1 MAKYAFNHDAEKLSD
16 VIGITGERCSELTAA
31 CMATVTAA
39 FFTDKDI
46 TKDSDALEML
56 INEGQPV
63 GVVEALLLGFLY
75 GQTSEKTKV
84 VVKKMSHYINDL

>member
-16 VIGITGERCSELTAA
+16 VLGITEERWSELTAA
-31 CMATVTAA
+31 CMATITAA
-39 FFTDKDI
+39 FFTDKNI

-63 GVVEALLLGFLY
+63 GVVEALLLGFMY
-75 GQTSEKTKV
+75 GRTSEKTMV
-84 VVKKMSHYINDL
+84 VVRKMNHYINDI